1 MNGLRDPSGPA
12 PTSPWHPGNP
22 PLATPGRVVWITG
35 LSGAGKSTIAR
46 RLTALLRDSGQP
58 AILLDGDEVRA
69 AIDDRHIG
77 HDRASRLTNAYRIC
91 RLTRLLAGQGIPVVV
106 ATMSLFREI
115 HAWNRQHLPGYLE
128 VFVKVSL
135 DVLRRRDARGLYSRA
150 ADGLAENVVGV
161 HLDYDEPAS
170 PDLVLQNDNAS
181 PPELARR
188 ILQRLTPTLTTTN
201 GQP

>member
-1 MNGLRDPSGPA
+1 
-12 PTSPWHPGNP
+12 
-22 PLATPGRVVWITG
+22 VVWITG

-58 AILLDGDEVRA
+58 AILLDGDDVRA
-69 AIDDRHIG
+69 AINDRHTG

-91 RLTRLLAGQGIPVVV
+91 RLTQLLAGQGIPVVV

-135 DVLRRRDARGLYSRA
+135 DVLRRRDARGLYSQA

-170 PDLVLQNDNAS
+170 PDLVLLNDNAS

-188 ILQRLTPTLTTTN
+188 ILQRLNPTLTTTN